1 MIQKI
6 KIDFTN
12 CFGIRKLVHELS
24 FEKGHVHLFYA
35 PNGTMK
41 TSFAKTMRY
50 LSGQSKDKPCD
61 LLHKERIAS
70 FSVTSDNNNISEE
83 NLFVINGDEEL
94 DSSKSFINF
103 LASTELKAKYD
114 EIYQKLTN
122 DKDTLMTKL
131 KGIAQSSNCEDEIVE
146 TFSTNEN
153 DSIFNILENIYQHIG
168 TNVPM
173 FDFRYN
179 DVFDKKGAVKSFL
192 DSHKN
197 SLKEYIDNYE
207 KLIGDSELF
216 RSVGNYTFGTYQA
229 SQLSQYVSDG
239 IFFGVKHKIILQN
252 GEEITSHKQLET
264 IILNEQER
272 IINDS
277 ALKKVFD
284 KITKAIDKN
293 VELRGFKSVIECHP
307 EWIAEITKYDEFK
320 HKVWYGYLSHQDI
333 KPLFDT
339 YIRTYESN
347 KNELLDVL
355 QKANKQQER
364 WVSIIDLYNSRF
376 HVPIKVSIVNQRD
389 IILKKEAAKLQFS
402 YVELGC
408 PSVAKNKT
416 ELEKILSKGEKRAF
430 TILQFIFEAEARK
443 ASLQDTIFVMDDI
456 ADSFDYQNK
465 YAIIEYIKDLAEKAN
480 GKFYMLIL
488 THNYDF
494 YRTVSSRLN
503 LNRDNL
509 WMIERN
515 KNGELSI
522 NQGQYKGDIYS
533 NVFIGHDDEDKT
545 FISMIPFVR
554 NLVEYTK
561 GSQSDDYMTLTKC
574 LHLKPGSND
583 VAETEVLNIIKN
595 YTQNKGT
602 KRSAST
608 NKIIDLIKNTA
619 DGIAQESSPDCIL
632 IQNKIV
638 LSMAIRLKAEQ
649 YLHDKL
655 IQAGKTEEELSSVKG
670 AQTGKWTG
678 WYNKLCPND
687 DNKYIIE
694 RVNIMTPEAIHINS
708 FMFEPLIDMSIYH
721 LVALY
726 NDCKDKLNI

>member
-1 MIQKI
+1 
-6 KIDFTN
+6 
-12 CFGIRKLVHELS
+12 
-24 FEKGHVHLFYA
+24 
-35 PNGTMK
+35 
-41 TSFAKTMRY
+41 
-50 LSGQSKDKPCD
+50 
-61 LLHKERIAS
+61 
-70 FSVTSDNNNISEE
+70 
-83 NLFVINGDEEL
+83 
-94 DSSKSFINF
+94 
-103 LASTELKAKYD
+103 
-114 EIYQKLTN
+114 
-122 DKDTLMTKL
+122 MTKL

-146 TFSTNEN
+146 TFSNSEN

-173 FDFRYN
+173 LDFRYN

-239 IFFGVKHKIILQN
+239 IFFGVKHKIVLQN

-264 IILNEQER
+264 IILDEQER

-293 VELRGFKSVIECHP
+293 VELRGFKSVIERHP

-320 HKVWYGYLSHQDI
+320 HKVWYGYLSHKDI

-355 QKANKQQER
+355 QKANKQQEH
-364 WVSIIDLYNSRF
+364 WVNIIDLYNSRF

-443 ASLQDTIFVMDDI
+443 ASLLDSVFVMDDI

-465 YAIIEYIKDLAEKAN
+465 YAIIEYIKDLAEKTN

-494 YRTVSSRLN
+494 YRTVSSRLS

-561 GSQSDDYMTLTKC
+561 GNQSDDYMTLTKC

-583 VAETEVLNIIKN
+583 VEETEVLNIIKN

-602 KRSAST
+602 QRSAST

-619 DGIAQESSPDCIL
+619 DGIAQESFPDCIL

-655 IQAGKTEEELSSVKG
+655 IQAGKTEEELFS
-670 AQTGKWTG
+670 
-678 WYNKLCPND
+678 
-687 DNKYIIE
+687 
-694 RVNIMTPEAIHINS
+694 
-708 FMFEPLIDMSIYH
+708 
-721 LVALY
+721 
-726 NDCKDKLNI
+726 